1 VSHRWRTTTVLAQ
14 QRQQRTFATSSKTSR
29 PNESYC
35 VDLVQLRD
43 REAYY
48 AGLLWPATNRDA
60 YFVLRAFNVE
70 IASIK
75 DPNRSSSE
83 TSALAL
89 QLRMQWWR
97 DAVASIYDTDDD
109 DSRSAAG
116 ATTTG
121 GTEGLLLSARR
132 RSLLAFENPVVQAL
146 ATVQSKYPL
155 LTRQFLDRIIDA
167 READLEVRQYQTVAA
182 LSHYA
187 DSTVCSLLYLTLDLC
202 LADGTD
208 QNNMDMAA
216 ADEMAYHAGLGIG
229 LTTALRGTPYRLSS
243 SNNPEM
249 PIPVE
254 LLGEQFRITENDDIE
269 TNEPFRAACREL
281 AMMAT
286 DHFVQARSL
295 QGQLLP
301 HQRPVFLTM
310 VPSIHYLSRLA
321 TADYNVF
328 DPTALASGAA
338 GNERIRLLLF
348 LARSWLTGV
357 Y

>member
-1 VSHRWRTTTVLAQ
+1 VFRWRTTTTTTAALAQQ
-14 QRQQRTFATSSKTSR
+14 QRQQRTFATSSTTRSR

-48 AGLLWPATNRDA
+48 AGLLWPAAKRDA

-70 IASIK
+70 MASIK
-75 DPNRSSSE
+75 DQNRAGSE

-97 DAVASIYDTDDD
+97 DAVASIYDNDD
-109 DSRSAAG
+109 DSSRPP
-116 ATTTG
+116 
-121 GTEGLLLSARR
+121 
-132 RSLLAFENPVVQAL
+132 FENPVVQAL
-146 ATVQSKYPL
+146 ATVHTQYPG

-202 LADGTD
+202 LADETTATTTTTTD
-208 QNNMDMAA
+208 HQNNMAAAA

-243 SNNPEM
+243 PTNPEM

-254 LLGEQFRITENDDIE
+254 LLGEHFRITEHDDIE
-269 TNEPFRAACREL
+269 TNEPFRSACREL
-281 AMMAT
+281 ALVAT
-286 DHFVQARSL
+286 DHFVRARAL
-295 QGQLLP
+295 QGRLSP
-301 HQRPVFLTM
+301 HQRPAFLTM
-310 VPSIHYLSRLA
+310 LPSIHYLSRLEA
-321 TADYNVF
+321 ADYNVF
-328 DPTALASGAA
+328 APTALSSGAA
-338 GNERIRLLLF
+338 GSERVRLLLL